1 MSLTSNTGIVFTQ
14 SGIAINNGSLSLNG
28 AVTVPRDTT
37 FSHSG
42 AAELKFNGSLI
53 TTGALTID
61 VRLRLLNDLLLDST
75 SIHLREPVSGRH
87 YLTIRETAG
96 FDFTDPLGDPDSLTG
111 FEWHTTHSLKN
122 RIANDIHADVIKLW
136 TPDMAFGRGHI
147 YTPHLHIIPKLDGYP
162 EELRGVSI
170 QNDTY
175 AFQVWSSLIADT
187 GYFTIDKM
195 SIGDP
200 QNPLP
205 MHVNGSLRVSGL
217 KLVLYGDPIY
227 VGLGLDEMPNIDYR
241 GTIKRDKHH
250 NDLWN
255 EIQEFKAD
263 YHTDSMERLVAQ
275 VSLPENMPMVIVPLD
290 IPSLSQDSLN
300 AHEEGTTGTAEA
312 KAEEDDEDEE
322 EDA

>member
-1 MSLTSNTGIVFTQ
+1 
-14 SGIAINNGSLSLNG
+14 
-28 AVTVPRDTT
+28 
-37 FSHSG
+37 
-42 AAELKFNGSLI
+42 
-53 TTGALTID
+53 
-61 VRLRLLNDLLLDST
+61 
-75 SIHLREPVSGRH
+75 
-87 YLTIRETAG
+87 
-96 FDFTDPLGDPDSLTG
+96 
-111 FEWHTTHSLKN
+111 
-122 RIANDIHADVIKLW
+122 
-136 TPDMAFGRGHI
+136 MAFGPGHI

-187 GYFTIDKM
+187 GYFTIGKM

-205 MHVNGSLRVSGL
+205 MHVNGSLRVPGL

-263 YHTDSMERLVAQ
+263 YHTDSMETLIAK
-275 VSLPENMPMVIVPLD
+275 VSLPETMPMVIVPLD
-290 IPSLSQDSLN
+290 IPSLSQNSLSS
-300 AHEEGTTGTAEA
+300 HEEVTIGTTTEGPDDEES
-312 KAEEDDEDEE
+312 EEDDEEE
-322 EDA
+322 A